1 MGQSEPEDKGVCLRG
16 RAYGQ
21 IYTHQVK
28 APLAKKCST
37 NRLRKSLLLAKTWSC
52 TQIVFHHVVRAA
64 IWLKGCP
71 QKCRDCE
78 VPNLDSVCFFLFVF
92 FPGLSPLGP
101 RLSMRLCWIPVWERM
116 WGHRNAYVRT
126 LRLSVCVCLTEWGCG
141 KRLWKEFREMIG
153 FPSQAFDQM
162 YYIPRSSFRC
172 GRQHF

>member
-1 MGQSEPEDKGVCLRG
+1 MGQSEPEDKGVCLHG

-78 VPNLDSVCFFLFVF
+78 VPNLDSVWVF
-92 FPGLSPLGP
+92 FVCFLSWAFPFRSTIEHEAVLD
-101 RLSMRLCWIPVWERM
+101 SS
-116 WGHRNAYVRT
+116 VRAHV
-126 LRLSVCVCLTEWGCG
+126 R
-141 KRLWKEFREMIG
+141 
-153 FPSQAFDQM
+153 SQEC
-162 YYIPRSSFRC
+162 IC
-172 GRQHF
+172 